1 VEDEVVLELER
12 DDDSEVLDDED
23 NVLVGVVELEVKLD
37 VAVLLLGKVA
47 T

>member
-1 VEDEVVLELER
+1 MVLELER